1 MARLKID
8 PPTQYIFNTNIQVR
22 ISDVNYGGHVGNDSI
37 LSLIHEARLRFLIK
51 LGFKSEIDITENIG
65 IIVADVAIQYKS
77 ESFYGDELEVKIAVN
92 DFNKYG
98 FDMIYLLTNKKT
110 GKEVAIG
117 KTGIVCVDYTV
128 KKVVTV
134 PEILVARLQH

>member
-37 LSLIHEARLRFLIK
+37 LGLMHDARLRFLIK

-77 ESFYGDELEVKIAVN
+77 ECSLPQKCSLPLFR
-92 DFNKYG
+92 
-98 FDMIYLLTNKKT
+98 T
-110 GKEVAIG
+110 
-117 KTGIVCVDYTV
+117 
-128 KKVVTV
+128 
-134 PEILVARLQH
+134 